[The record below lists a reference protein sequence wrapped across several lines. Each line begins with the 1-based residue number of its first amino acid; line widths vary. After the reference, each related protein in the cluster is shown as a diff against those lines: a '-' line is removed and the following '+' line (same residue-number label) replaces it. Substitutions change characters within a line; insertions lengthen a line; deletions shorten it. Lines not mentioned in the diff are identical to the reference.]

1 MPVNHDRSG
10 MATQV
15 NVKIN
20 ITWITLR
27 LGRPQHRR
35 LGPAAA
41 PGHSELAGLMNLRF
55 KASGTGPACRRTTAQ
70 HAGLTQSDTVTDTEP
85 Q

>member
-1 MPVNHDRSG
+1 

-20 ITWITLR
+20 LTWITLR
-27 LGRPQHRR
+27 PGRPQHRR
-35 LGPAAA
+35 PRARGGGCPR
-41 PGHSELAGLMNLRF
+41 PGHSELAELMNLSF